1 MERSQPQAV
10 LSVGSF
16 LFTVIDGIAVFECV
30 LSAYRQKISCEK
42 KIIFSATC
50 IVAVHRYFCT
60 GNNNPTMNRQIERT
74 MLGCLGAPHDSLRHI
89 AVPFVA
95 FRPAKGHI

>member
-1 MERSQPQAV
+1 M
-10 LSVGSF
+10 

-30 LSAYRQKISCEK
+30 LSAYRQKISREK

-74 MLGCLGAPHDSLRHI
+74 MLGCLGAPMTVCGILQCRLWL
-89 AVPFVA
+89 FVQQKA
-95 FRPAKGHI
+95 TFHLPKGRKQEAR